1 LKYSLAFNV
10 SLLATY
16 IKRLWAAKTERPNGG
31 IVVLKAALQI
41 MNVDNSTNCELIHC
55 SERVTITQGEK
66 PELFKRKVV

>member
-1 LKYSLAFNV
+1 
-10 SLLATY
+10 
-16 IKRLWAAKTERPNGG
+16 LWAAKTERPNGG

-66 PELFKRKVV
+66 PAKIYKLTI